1 MIVRRNIFFLLIS
14 LLFATSVQAQ
24 FRLPPFDIAIKPG
37 YMAMFDELNSKNG
50 SDIMYETLTL
60 QGELNVHITQH
71 IAVGTF
77 YQRNMIISNYH
88 AKDQSA
94 DMDQDAN
101 HVFYGASARFST
113 GRATKFRPYCMI
125 RYFHYETVVNY
136 ESFNIAGK
144 GNAASFAV
152 GLMLRLGH
160 NFYLTLVEGEI
171 CQMLSASEVLFEKKS
186 LFPQFH
192 TGLSYNFSKRK

>member
-1 MIVRRNIFFLLIS
+1 MIVRKNIIALLI
-14 LLFATSVQAQ
+14 LFVLATGAHAQ
-24 FRLPPFDIAIKPG
+24 FRLPSFDIAIKPG
-37 YMAMFDELNSKNG
+37 YMSMYDELNSGDG
-50 SDIMYETLTL
+50 SDYRYETLTL

-71 IAVGTF
+71 IAIGTF

-88 AKDQSA
+88 SKDQSSA
-94 DMDQDAN
+94 MDQDAN

-113 GRATKFRPYCMI
+113 GRATKFRPYCAL

-144 GNAASFAV
+144 GNAGSFAV

-160 NFYLTLVEGEI
+160 NFYLTLVEAEI
-171 CQMLSASEVLFEKKS
+171 SQMFSASEVLFEKQS
-186 LFPQFH
+186 IFPQFH
-192 TGLSYNFSKRK
+192 GGISYNFSKRK

>member
-1 MIVRRNIFFLLIS
+1 MNVRKNILLLLTS
-14 LLFATSVQAQ
+14 FLFAASVHAQ
-24 FRLPPFDIAIKPG
+24 FRMPSFDIALKPG
-37 YMAMFDELNSKNG
+37 YLVIFDELNSENN

-71 IAVGTF
+71 IAIGTF

-88 AKDQSA
+88 AKDQSS
-94 DMDQDAN
+94 DMDQEAN

-113 GRATKFRPYCMI
+113 GRATKFRPYCSI
-125 RYFHYETVVNY
+125 KYFHYETVVNY
-136 ESFNIAGK
+136 ESFNVAGK

-171 CQMLSASEVLFEKKS
+171 CQLLSASDVLFEKKS

-192 TGLSYNFSKRK
+192 AGLSYNFSKRK